1 MARSVVTGRGV
12 RLGTI
17 LGIPIAIHYSWLF
30 IVALLTAGR
39 AVALGQS
46 FPYLGVPA
54 RLSLGLAASV
64 LLFGSVLAH
73 ELSHALVAIRHRVG
87 IRSITLFVF
96 GGAAEMVD
104 EPSTARAELEIAVAG
119 PAMSLALGLS
129 FGGIQYAAFG
139 SVPPPFVEL
148 LSFLA
153 TTNLLLVVF
162 NLVPGFPLD
171 GGRVLRA
178 ALWGIWGSLSPATRV
193 AGAVGSFFGGF
204 IILLGVVWVF
214 SENPIGGLW
223 FVLIG
228 LFLRNAAQASQQQLQ
243 IRQALEGV
251 RVRDLISREAGA
263 VGPGTSIA
271 EVVESIVL
279 PTGASEIPVVDEGRL
294 VGILRISDIRARERS
309 MWPFLTASDL
319 MSRDVIADAVTPDEE
334 ALKILGLLGEED
346 RVLPVVEGGEFLGV
360 VTRRDVL
367 RRLQIRMELFR

>member
-1 MARSVVTGRGV
+1 MIGRGF

-30 IVALLTAGR
+30 IVALLTASR
-39 AVALGQS
+39 AVVLGES
-46 FPYLGVPA
+46 FPYLGAPA

-73 ELSHALVAIRHRVG
+73 ELSHAVVAIRHRVG
-87 IRSITLFVF
+87 IRSITLFFF
-96 GGAAEMVD
+96 GGAAEMID

-129 FGGIQYAAFG
+129 FGGMHTAAFG
-139 SVPPPFVEL
+139 SLPPPFVEL

-153 TTNLLLVVF
+153 VSNLALVVF

-193 AGAVGSFFGGF
+193 AAAVGSFFGGF
-204 IILLGVVWVF
+204 IILIGIVWIFNGTLMGILYVF
-214 SENPIGGLW
+214 L
-223 FVLIG
+223 G
-228 LFLRNAAQASQQQLQ
+228 LFLRNAAQMSQHQLHL
-243 IRQALEGV
+243 RRALEGV
-251 RVRDLISREAGA
+251 RVRDLISREAA
-263 VGPGTSIA
+263 SVPPGMGIA
-271 EVVESIVL
+271 EVVESVVL
-279 PTGASEIPVVDEGRL
+279 PSGESEIPVVDGGRL
-294 VGILRISDIRARERS
+294 VGMLRISDIRARERS

-319 MSRDVIADAVTPDEE
+319 MNRDSVADAVAPDED
-334 ALKILGLLGEED
+334 ALKVLALLGAED
-346 RVLPVVEGGEFLGV
+346 RVLPVVEGGELVGV